1 MVKETGLSI
10 AAKSG
15 TVVEKCSIKLL
26 YEDDN
31 IHVIFIVRQM
41 AAKAGFTH
49 TEGILIATAASE
61 LATNILRYAHKGEI
75 VVSIIRSNEYD
86 YNGIELLASDDGPG
100 IENIQLA
107 MQEQYSSLPTSLGL
121 GLPSVKRM
129 MDEFFIESVLGQG
142 TQVLARRW
150 NRI

>member
-1 MVKETGLSI
+1 MELNL
-10 AAKSG
+10 ADAKKGS
-15 TVVEKCSIKLL
+15 VIEKYSIKLL

-31 IHVIFIVRQM
+31 IHVMFIVRQM
-41 AAKAGFTH
+41 AAKAGFTN

-61 LATNILRYAHKGEI
+61 LATNILRYAHKGEMI
-75 VVSIIRSNEYD
+75 VSIIHSSDHD
-86 YNGIELLASDDGPG
+86 YTGIELFANDEGPG
-100 IENIQLA
+100 IKNIELA
-107 MQEQYSSLPTSLGL
+107 MQEQYSSLPNSLGL

-129 MDEFFIESVLGQG
+129 MDEFFIESVLGKG